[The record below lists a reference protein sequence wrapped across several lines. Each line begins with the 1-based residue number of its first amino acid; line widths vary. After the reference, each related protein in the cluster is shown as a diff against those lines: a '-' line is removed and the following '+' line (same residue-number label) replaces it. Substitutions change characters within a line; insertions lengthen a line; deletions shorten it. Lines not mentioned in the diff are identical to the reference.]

1 MSDLGKLSWRDCK
14 SALIYVGLTAV
25 VSVAGYILGVGDVFA
40 INVKSLAN
48 VVALS
53 VAAGLVSL
61 LKQLLTTKKG
71 EFLGQVD
78 LNK

>member
-1 MSDLGKLSWRDCK
+1 MSELGKLSWRDCK

-40 INVKSLAN
+40 IDMKSLAN
-48 VVALS
+48 VLALS
-53 VAAGLVSL
+53 VAAGLVSI